1 MPTPVN
7 DDAARGRAQRSAAA
21 VPDDAAGAADAPAGG
36 PSAPEGDTGLFVVF
50 EGGDGAGK
58 STQAGLLSQWLAE
71 QGIDHVL
78 TREPGGTALGERLRE
93 VLLHSS
99 DGLGARAEA
108 LLFAADRAE
117 HVERVIIPAL
127 DSGRW
132 VVCDRYVDSSIA
144 YQGGGRD
151 LDVRQI
157 GALSR
162 WATAGLVPDL
172 TVLLDVPVAVGAA
185 RRQGPADRMESESFA
200 FHEQVAQRF
209 RDQALRARDRYV
221 VLDATRPPQE
231 LARAVR
237 EKLAQIIEAPAPGLR
252 VVRDGSA
259 RAGSSSGQGGGS
271 GSGRSQGSGRSDGGS
286 GSGAPERSGP
296 R

>member
-1 MPTPVN
+1 M
-7 DDAARGRAQRSAAA
+7 
-21 VPDDAAGAADAPAGG
+21 AGA
-36 PSAPEGDTGLFVVF
+36 FVVL

-58 STQAGLLSQWLAE
+58 STQAAALAE
-71 QGIDHVL
+71 ALRALGFDVVT
-78 TREPGGTALGERLRE
+78 TREPGGTAVGEQVRQTL
-93 VLLHSS
+93 
-99 DGLGARAEA
+99 LGAGSEGMGARTEA
-108 LLFAADRAE
+108 LLFAAARAE
-117 HVERVIIPAL
+117 HARRLIRPAL
-127 DSGRW
+127 HRGA
-132 VVCDRYVDSSIA
+132 VVISDRYVDSSIA

-185 RRQGPADRMESESFA
+185 RRQGPADRMESESVA

-271 GSGRSQGSGRSDGGS
+271 GSVRQGSGSSDGPS
-286 GSGAPERSGP
+286 GAGGGAPERGRP

>member
-7 DDAARGRAQRSAAA
+7 DDAARSRAQRSAAA
-21 VPDDAAGAADAPAGG
+21 VPDDAAGGPAGG
-36 PSAPEGDTGLFVVF
+36 SSGPEGDTGLFVVF

-58 STQAGLLSQWLAE
+58 STQAALLSQWLGE

-78 TREPGGTALGERLRE
+78 TREPGGTALGQRLRE
-93 VLLHSS
+93 VLLHGS
-99 DGLGARAEA
+99 DGLAARAEA

-185 RRQGPADRMESESFA
+185 RRQGPADRMESESVA

-271 GSGRSQGSGRSDGGS
+271 GSVRQGSGSSDGPS
-286 GSGAPERSGP
+286 GAGGGAPERGRP